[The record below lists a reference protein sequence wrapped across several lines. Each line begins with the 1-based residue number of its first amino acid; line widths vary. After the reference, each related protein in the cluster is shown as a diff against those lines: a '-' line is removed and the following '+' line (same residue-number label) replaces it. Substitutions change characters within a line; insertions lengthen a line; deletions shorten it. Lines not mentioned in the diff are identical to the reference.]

1 MLSFRRNL
9 ALMSLL
15 LAAGAAASSGCVILS
30 ETDSST
36 GTPPPAKP
44 IGPEAKTAAE
54 AWPNKGTQPP
64 ALTNAEI
71 ASGCAVFAACSAGA
85 DKAGT
90 EEALLSMD
98 ICVGAVVWAAE
109 RAIPIS
115 NLFLGNANERPE
127 FFVRCALD
135 NVASC
140 DAALA
145 CLTTR
150 TTNIYCEEDGCR
162 LTSEAPAE
170 VTCEGDVAKLTI
182 GGATITR
189 DCSRSFTKCDAASE
203 TGCTDRPFTACV
215 SDDVGRS
222 DHCDGNVRLGC
233 DGAGQVSYRD
243 CERLGGV
250 CGAQPE
256 GDEGCNYGD
265 GPEPECSGDAP
276 KAAACAETKVS
287 ACVNGKRVTIEAAG
301 LCSSGG

>member
-1 MLSFRRNL
+1 
-9 ALMSLL
+9 LL
-15 LAAGAAASSGCVILS
+15 VAGAAASGGCTILS

-36 GTPPPAKP
+36 GTPPPPKP

-85 DKAGT
+85 DMAGT
-90 EEALLSMD
+90 QAALLTMD
-98 ICVGAVVWAAE
+98 VCVAAVTWAAE

-127 FFVRCALD
+127 FFVRCSID
-135 NVASC
+135 NAASC

-145 CLTTR
+145 CLTSRNTS
-150 TTNIYCEEDGCR
+150 IHCEEDGCR
-162 LTSEAPAE
+162 LTSEAALA
-170 VTCEGDVAKLTI
+170 VTCEGDVAKMTLD
-182 GGATITR
+182 GAAITR

-203 TGCTDRPFTACV
+203 TGCSDRHFTACAP
-215 SDDVGRS
+215 DDVGRS

-250 CGAQPE
+250 CGPQPE
-256 GDEGCNYGD
+256 GDEGCNYGE
-265 GPEPECSGDAP
+265 GPDPECSGDSP
-276 KAAACAETKVS
+276 TAAACAATKVS

-301 LCSSGG
+301 LCISGG